1 MHVTTARIVPL
12 VAMGVA
18 AVAIAAAPIASA
30 STLPTGASIDQNP
43 GNAEITATPGDAA
56 QEAAQL
62 QQPFGGVYGVLL
74 FHH

>member
-1 MHVTTARIVPL
+1 MHVINARIVPL
-12 VAMGVA
+12 VAMGA
-18 AVAIAAAPIASA
+18 TALAIAAAPIASA

>member
-1 MHVTTARIVPL
+1 MHVINARIVPL
-12 VAMGVA
+12 VTMGAA
-18 AVAIAAAPIASA
+18 AVAIAVAPMASA
-30 STLPTGASIDQNP
+30 SSLPNGASIDQNP

-62 QQPFGGVYGVLL
+62 QQPFGGLYGVLL

>member
-1 MHVTTARIVPL
+1 MHIINARIVPL
-12 VAMGVA
+12 VAMGVT
-18 AVAIAAAPIASA
+18 AVAIAAAPIAAA

-43 GNAEITATPGDAA
+43 GNAQIIATPGNAA

-62 QQPFGGVYGVLL
+62 QQPFGGMNGGLL